1 MIPIHRFPF
10 AVLGM
15 VFLIGCNPSNPLE
28 RVFESA
34 SPEFQEM
41 LSDPK
46 HEIQIRYTQIT
57 RDSVGIPLFNTM
69 SYSENSDAYF
79 YPASTAKL
87 PIAALALQRINEL
100 KAQGVAIDLHTP
112 FEIYTDRFNTP
123 IALQD
128 STKADGHITM
138 AHLIKKIFLVSDN
151 DAYNYLFDFLGK
163 DYINASLKEK
173 GLNYTEIQHKF
184 LFGADNTHTWD
195 YVFLRDGDTVYKQ
208 PSITSELEVLNS
220 ATIGVMKG
228 LGFQSNDSIV
238 NEPFDFRLKNRIALE
253 DLEGIMKRLVFPKVF
268 SESERFNLTE
278 EDYAFMRY
286 WMSRNTLESDEPN
299 YKNDEE
305 HYDSY
310 VKFFIYGDRKGEMT
324 DAIRIHNK
332 VGLAY
337 GTLTDVA
344 YITDRESGVEF
355 LLSATILVNEN
366 QIFNDNQYE
375 YEEKGIPFLAE
386 LGRLILRAAQQ
397 RH

>member
-1 MIPIHRFPF
+1 MTPIHRFPF

-128 STKADGHITM
+128 STKADRHLTV

-173 GLNYTEIQHKF
+173 GLNHTEIQHKF
-184 LFGADNTHTWD
+184 LFGADNTYTWN
-195 YVFLRDGDTVYKQ
+195 YVFLRNGDTVYKQ
-208 PSITSELEVLNS
+208 PSITSELEVLNT

-253 DLEGIMKRLVFPKVF
+253 DLEGIMKRLVFPEVF

>member
-1 MIPIHRFPF
+1 MTPIHRFPF

-57 RDSVGIPLFNTM
+57 RDSVGFPLFNTM
-69 SYSENSDAYF
+69 SYSENSYAYF

-128 STKADGHITM
+128 STKADRHLTV

-173 GLNYTEIQHKF
+173 GLNHTEIQHKF
-184 LFGADNTHTWD
+184 LFGADNTYTWN
-195 YVFLRDGDTVYKQ
+195 YVFLRNGDTVYKQ
-208 PSITSELEVLNS
+208 PSITSELEVLNT

-253 DLEGIMKRLVFPKVF
+253 DLEGIMKRLVFPEVF

-386 LGRLILRAAQQ
+386 LGRLILRVAQQ